1 MAIILRQNKG
11 SELTFAE
18 VDGNFQSLFYSG
30 SLIGTELNFYYPS
43 SSLSQSFDLSAIPG
57 FGGIQIQSDGTT
69 IINAATGI
77 NFTGSGVTVTDAGG
91 GIAKIEISGGGGGGG
106 SADLTQTLTSN
117 QNVGGIV
124 SGDVFNAGS
133 SIEALLRTM
142 LITYIEPTVS
152 NLNVQNGGSQVSY
165 ATRDVNNSFTCDSVT
180 FSAGV
185 DSPNGDFPE
194 NSTLAV
200 TGNLPT
206 SLNFNETGPTNVIA
220 SNTISFTSKTIN
232 CATDNGTVQF
242 RVNTESRNTAD
253 TQSTTRN
260 ISFQWRN
267 YLAAS
272 ATVIANGTDLQNVL
286 DNDVAVSALDSNKA
300 WNPTCTAANN
310 DGTKFTYIIYRASYG
325 ALSSVI
331 QDGAT
336 PVLGAFTELSQQS
349 ATNSYGATLTWRI
362 YKSNAP
368 GAFASGTVLTIT

>member
-30 SLIGTELNFYYPS
+30 SLIGTDLTFYYPS

-57 FGGIQIQSDGTT
+57 FGGIQIQDDGSTV
-69 IINAATGI
+69 INAATGI

-91 GIAKIEISGGGGGGG
+91 GIAKIEISGGGGSGG
-106 SADLTQTLTSN
+106 SSDLTQELISN
-117 QNVGGIV
+117 QNVGGIT
-124 SGDVFNAGS
+124 SGEVFNAGS

-152 NLNVQNGGSQVSY
+152 NLNIQIGGVQLSY
-165 ATRDVNNSFTCDSVT
+165 SARDVNNALTCDSVT

-185 DSPNGDFPE
+185 DSPNGQFPE
-194 NSTLAV
+194 NSTLVV
-200 TGNLPT
+200 TGNVP
-206 SLNFNETGPTNVIA
+206 SSNDFNETGPTNVQA
-220 SNTISFTSKTIN
+220 SNTISFTTKTIN
-232 CATDNGTVQF
+232 CATTNGTVLF
-242 RVNTESRNTAD
+242 KVNTESRSTVD
-253 TQSTTRN
+253 TQSTQRS
-260 ISFQWRN
+260 ILFQWRN

-286 DNDVAVSALDSNKA
+286 NNDVAVSQLDTNKV
-300 WNPTCTAANN
+300 WSPTCTSANN
-310 DGTKFTYIIYRASYG
+310 DGTKFTYIIYKASYG

-336 PVLGAFTELSQQS
+336 PVLGAFTELSQQT
-349 ATNSYGATLTWRI
+349 ANNNQGASETWRI
-362 YKSNAP
+362 YKSNAA
-368 GAFASGTVLTIT
+368 GAFASGTVLTIS

>member
-30 SLIGTELNFYYPS
+30 SLDGTLLNFYYPS
-43 SSLSQSFDLSAIPG
+43 SSLSQSFDLSVIPG
-57 FGGIQIQSDGTT
+57 FGGVTIQDDGTT
-69 IINAATGI
+69 VINAATGI
-77 NFTGSGVTVTDAGG
+77 NFTGSGVTVSANGD
-91 GIAKIEISGGGGGGG
+91 IATITIDGGGGGGG
-106 SADLTQTLTSN
+106 SSDLTQELTSN
-117 QNVGGIV
+117 QNVGGIT
-124 SGDVFNAGS
+124 SGEIFNAGS

-152 NLNVQNGGSQVSY
+152 NLNIQIGGTQISY
-165 ATRDVNNSFTCDSVT
+165 SVRDVNSSLTCDSVT

-200 TGNLPT
+200 TNNDV
-206 SLNFNETGPTNVIA
+206 NFTEVGPVNVQA
-220 SNTISFTSKTIN
+220 SNTISFSTKTIN
-232 CATDNGTVQF
+232 RATTNGVVVF
-242 RVNTESRNTAD
+242 KVDTESRNTAD
-253 TQSTTRN
+253 TQTTTRS

-272 ATVIANGTDLQNVL
+272 STVIASGVNLQSVL
-286 DNDVAVSALDSNKA
+286 DNDVVASQLDTNIA
-300 WNPTCTAANN
+300 WNPTCTSANN

-325 ALSSVI
+325 ALNSVI

-336 PVLGAFTELSQQS
+336 PVLGAFTELTQQS
-349 ATNSYGATLTWRI
+349 ATNNQGATLTWRI
-362 YKSNAP
+362 YKSNAA
-368 GAFASGTVLTIT
+368 GAFASGTVLTIS